1 MLCLY
6 WVMRS
11 KLGREGGGGGGGE
24 DYYQFFGCILKKEG
38 KEI

>member
-11 KLGREGGGGGGGE
+11 KLGREGGGGGGE
-24 DYYQFFGCILKKEG
+24 DCYQFFGCILKKEG